1 MTRVRGS
8 GVRGQG
14 RTTPNGWALV
24 ELLTALVLTGFFSSV
39 LLQTTLCLQRCL
51 AHWETSARMRQ
62 TLSAALFQMSRDFR
76 VTGCNP
82 IGGAASEA
90 TAILQNGGTTP
101 EQVHIRM
108 DKRGS
113 NPGSPPDGD
122 MEDPD
127 EFIVYQWDDK
137 HQVLRRNHQ
146 PVAGR
151 IVQNPWGGPVFH
163 LLKDSSRGLVRM
175 SVTTRTP
182 RGSLS
187 LTSAVCIRNPVH

>member
-1 MTRVRGS
+1 MP
-8 GVRGQG
+8 
-14 RTTPNGWALV
+14 RTNRSKASSPNGFALT
-24 ELLTALVLTGFFSSV
+24 ELLTALVLTGFLSSV

-51 AHWETSARMRQ
+51 AHWETSVRMRQ
-62 TLSAALFQMSRDFR
+62 ALSAALFQMSRDFR
-76 VTGCNP
+76 VAGCNP
-82 IGGAASEA
+82 IGAAPSED
-90 TAILQNGGTTP
+90 TAVLQDGGTAP

-113 NPGSPPDGD
+113 NTGTHPDGD

-127 EFIVYQWDDK
+127 EFIVYRWDDT

-182 RGSLS
+182 NGSLS
-187 LTSAVCIRNPVH
+187 LTSAVCIRNPVP